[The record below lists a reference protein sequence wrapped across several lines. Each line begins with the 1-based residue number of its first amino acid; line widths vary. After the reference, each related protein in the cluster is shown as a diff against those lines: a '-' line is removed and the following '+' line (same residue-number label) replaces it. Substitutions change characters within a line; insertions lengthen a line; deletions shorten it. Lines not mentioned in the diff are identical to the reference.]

1 MSNKHYIE
9 KCYIYIMREILECFK
24 LMIAIHATKFNCGV
38 QISKG
43 KYLDVPK
50 IMRKILRYP
59 FNYVCKSTDF
69 VFW

>member
-50 IMRKILRYP
+50 IMRKIL
-59 FNYVCKSTDF
+59 
-69 VFW
+69 